1 MRCRPG
7 PGPGLGAGRADRA
20 DSPDREV
27 AGEQQRPEPS
37 AAAAGGISAASP
49 VEPRLSSQGR
59 KTAAP
64 PTLGRALGWPAV
76 PMQPTTQTVVMSSIA
91 RARAQP
97 KTR

>member
-1 MRCRPG
+1 MRRRPG
-7 PGPGLGAGRADRA
+7 SGPGLGAGRAKGA
-20 DSPDREV
+20 DPPDRQV
-27 AGEQQRPEPS
+27 AGDQQRPWPV
-37 AAAAGGISAASP
+37 GGSGGRDLGRDP